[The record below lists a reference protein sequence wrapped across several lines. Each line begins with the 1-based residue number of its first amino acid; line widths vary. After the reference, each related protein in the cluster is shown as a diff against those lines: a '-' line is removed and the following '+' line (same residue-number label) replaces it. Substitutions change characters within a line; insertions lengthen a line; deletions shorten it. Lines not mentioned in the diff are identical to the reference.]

1 MLNLLQLNT
10 IGIEQK
16 IKDELEENPA
26 LEEGKEDEAN
36 ENEEQTE
43 EREEETVVDDNDDFT
58 YEDYLD
64 EEYIPDY
71 KTNANNTSAEDE
83 TFTIVAVQR
92 NTFQEQLKDQ
102 LLAFNLESRDKKL
115 VNYMVDSLDDDGYL
129 RIPLSK
135 LADDLSFVESTFI
148 EEEELSRM
156 LSYIQQCEPAGIGA
170 RTLKEC
176 LFIQLKRKS
185 KEGEGE
191 LKKIEL
197 AIYIVQHFFNELS
210 NKNYD
215 KIIRESGLTVDEI
228 KEALKVITHLNPK
241 PVSGS
246 ASEDLPSNSIIPE
259 FVVVKL
265 DDKFEI
271 SLTNQNIPNLRL
283 NKKFV
288 DMMEVT
294 AKPKEEKQKS
304 DRQALQFIRQKINA
318 AKWFIDAIKQRE
330 QTMLKTMTAIV
341 ELQKDFFM
349 TGDMKKLHPMI
360 LKDVAEKIGMDISTA
375 SRVTSTKYVQTQ
387 YGTILLKDFFSTGM
401 ARQDGE
407 EVSNKE
413 LQELIAE
420 MVTMENKLK
429 PYTDFEIAEQL
440 KQKGYLLARR
450 TVAKYREKL
459 NIPIARLRTE
469 MA

>member
-1 MLNLLQLNT
+1 MNHQQVQTQKQVLKFSPQQIQMLNLLQLNT

-215 KIIRESGLTVDEI
+215 KIIRESGLT
-228 KEALKVITHLNPK
+228 L
-241 PVSGS
+241 
-246 ASEDLPSNSIIPE
+246 
-259 FVVVKL
+259 
-265 DDKFEI
+265 
-271 SLTNQNIPNLRL
+271 
-283 NKKFV
+283 
-288 DMMEVT
+288 
-294 AKPKEEKQKS
+294 
-304 DRQALQFIRQKINA
+304 
-318 AKWFIDAIKQRE
+318 
-330 QTMLKTMTAIV
+330 
-341 ELQKDFFM
+341 
-349 TGDMKKLHPMI
+349 MK
-360 LKDVAEKIGMDISTA
+360 
-375 SRVTSTKYVQTQ
+375 
-387 YGTILLKDFFSTGM
+387 
-401 ARQDGE
+401 
-407 EVSNKE
+407 
-413 LQELIAE
+413 
-420 MVTMENKLK
+420 
-429 PYTDFEIAEQL
+429 
-440 KQKGYLLARR
+440 
-450 TVAKYREKL
+450 
-459 NIPIARLRTE
+459 
-469 MA
+469 